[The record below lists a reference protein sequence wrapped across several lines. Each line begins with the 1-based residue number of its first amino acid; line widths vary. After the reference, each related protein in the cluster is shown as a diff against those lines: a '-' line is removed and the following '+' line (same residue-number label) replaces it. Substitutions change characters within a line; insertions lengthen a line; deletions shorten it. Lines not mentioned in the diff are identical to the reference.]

1 MVFSG
6 DIKGILYKKFPV
18 IKAIFADPIF
28 PEEFE
33 TCVTKKPCYCLIS
46 EYILLKELAQFKVI
60 LHFCDLLFLFSAL
73 HRVSVKLASLIIPRA
88 LCSTKKRVNFLRQI
102 SLHRSP
108 HQEE

>member
-33 TCVTKKPCYCLIS
+33 TCLTIK
-46 EYILLKELAQFKVI
+46 ANHVI
-60 LHFCDLLFLFSAL
+60 VFS
-73 HRVSVKLASLIIPRA
+73 
-88 LCSTKKRVNFLRQI
+88 VNTFY
-102 SLHRSP
+102 
-108 HQEE
+108 